1 MVDGEK
7 AATTYTIG
15 WKPQPGPQTALLASA
30 ETSAAGRCFSSRVDK
45 RDLQEGRDPARRSQ
59 PTLKPSRCGEVS
71 SRAMSSPTR

>member
-30 ETSAAGRCFSSRVDK
+30 ETSAAGVAVFHRALISAIFKKV
-45 RDLQEGRDPARRSQ
+45 E
-59 PTLKPSRCGEVS
+59 TLLDAVS
-71 SRAMSSPTR
+71 PR